1 MTVAKV
7 KGQIKETTGKVTGD
21 TGMQIEGTIEKGV
34 AEVKKAVGYIAD
46 LVGDGINTVTNWKE
60 SFYNPSQNDL
70 NEDGRS

>member
-46 LVGDGINTVTNWKE
+46 LVGDGINTVT
-60 SFYNPSQNDL
+60 SAINDVYKSAKKTISRL
-70 NEDGRS
+70 F